1 MLVSIP
7 KNRIRKGMFI
17 ESVACPSQE
26 FGKRRFLL
34 NNEDDLRAIALSS
47 ADVVLINLS
56 RGVDQDGR
64 TVKIDPRPKGID
76 LSIEAKTRQI
86 RDDIGEQTVAA
97 RGSLQEIAGGSA
109 PDMASLEPMAEV
121 VDRAWSHDPLVALE
135 LTRLKTKDE
144 TTYAHSMA
152 VSGLLSLMGRSLRM
166 DEKTVREMGVAG
178 ILHDIGKLHIP
189 DDILTKPAKLTQEE
203 REIIRNHPEA
213 GYQILK
219 AYPNMSPIILDICR
233 LHHEALDGSG
243 YPLGLKAAKLPLHVR
258 IATVCDVFEALTS
271 IRPYKRPWSTEQ
283 AIKWMFERPH
293 FFDAKLVIRLGSLL
307 APGDRI
313 N

>member
-1 MLVSIP
+1 MLISIP
-7 KNRIRKGMFI
+7 KNRIRKGMYI
-17 ESVACPSQE
+17 ESVACPSRE
-26 FGKRRFLL
+26 FSKRRFLL
-34 NNEDDLRAIALSS
+34 SNEDDLRAIALSS
-47 ADVVLINLS
+47 ADVVLINVS

-64 TVKIDPRPKGID
+64 TVRIEPQKLGLDM
-76 LSIEAKTRQI
+76 SFEAKARQI
-86 RDDIGEQTVAA
+86 RDSIGAQTVAA
-97 RGSLQEIAGGSA
+97 KASLEEIAGGTT
-109 PDMASLEPMAEV
+109 PDMTSLEPMADV
-121 VDRAWSHDPLVALE
+121 VDRAWSDEPLVALE

-144 TTYAHSMA
+144 TTYEHSLA
-152 VSGLLSLMGRSLRM
+152 VSGLMALMGRALRL
-166 DEKTVREMGVAG
+166 DEKTVREMGIAG

-189 DDILTKPAKLTQEE
+189 DDILTKPANLTSRE

-243 YPLGLKAAKLPLHVR
+243 YPLGLKAPKLPLHVR

-283 AIKWMFERPH
+283 AIKWMFERPQ
-293 FFDAKLVIRLGSLL
+293 FFDAKLVIRLGSILT
-307 APGDRI
+307 PGGRI
-313 N
+313 S